1 MLNKGFRGAAL
12 GAAIA
17 IAAAAFGAAAPANAQ
32 VTVSEADEIRAGE
45 LAVPLNKSQVLRTDR
60 PFAKALIGNPE
71 IADVLPLSD
80 RSLYV
85 LGKKMGTTSL
95 TLYDRSNMLI
105 AVVDVAVG
113 PDVIGLK
120 RQLSELIP
128 GDGVGARISN
138 DSIVLEGMVSSAPA
152 ADRAVQLAETYAPG
166 KVVNLMS
173 IGSAQQVML
182 EVRFSEIKR
191 GALKDLGFSM
201 FVQGGGNNGFS
212 SAFGNGATL
221 SSPGGTTTTTVT
233 DPVTGDTIVTEVPN
247 PPVLGLG
254 AITSAFGILT
264 RNFNI
269 FGLDI
274 QAALNALETK
284 GAITTLAEPT
294 LVALSGETAS
304 FLAGGEFPVP
314 VAQSGGTTTG
324 VASSTAIT
332 VEFKPF
338 GVSLAFTPTVLADGV
353 INMEVAPEV
362 SSIDRANSIV
372 VGGLVIPGLQTRRAR
387 TTVELR
393 DGETFAMA
401 GLLRRDFRD
410 TVSQFPILGSIPII
424 GSLFRS
430 TNFQNEDTELVI
442 LVTPRLVKPVRA
454 AAMKAPT
461 DRATPPN
468 EADLFL
474 LGRTDGAVGVNP
486 LAPTQPSPVGRP
498 IGAPA
503 PVDGAPPG
511 GMATLDP
518 SRLEKD
524 YGHAL

>member
-1 MLNKGFRGAAL
+1 MLNRGFRGAAL

-17 IAAAAFGAAAPANAQ
+17 IAVAAFGAVVPANAQ

-45 LAVPLNKSQVLRTDR
+45 LAVPMNKSQVLRTDR

-120 RQLSELIP
+120 RQLSELMP
-128 GDGVGARISN
+128 GDRVGARISN
-138 DSIVLEGMVSSAPA
+138 ESVVLEGMVSSAPA
-152 ADRAVQLAETYAPG
+152 ADRAMQLAEAYAPG
-166 KVVNLMS
+166 KVINLLS
-173 IGSAQQVML
+173 IGSSQQVML

-201 FVQGGGNNGFS
+201 FVQGGGSHGFAGAIGS
-212 SAFGNGATL
+212 GATL
-221 SSPGGTTTTTVT
+221 SSPGGTTTTTT
-233 DPVTGDTIVTEVPN
+233 TNPDGSTTVTEVPN
-247 PPVLGLG
+247 EPILGLG

-274 QAALNALETK
+274 NAAMNALETK

-314 VAQSGGTTTG
+314 VAQSGGSSTG
-324 VASSTAIT
+324 VSSSTAIT

-353 INMEVAPEV
+353 INLEVAPEV

-401 GLLRRDFRD
+401 GLIRRDFRD

-454 AAMKAPT
+454 AAMKVPT
-461 DRATPPN
+461 DRATPPD
-468 EADLFL
+468 EVDLFL
-474 LGRTDGAVGVNP
+474 LGRTDGGVGVNP
-486 LAPTQPSPVGRP
+486 VAPTQPSPVGRP

-503 PVDGAPPG
+503 PVDAPPG